1 MDEMQKYKKILAG
14 LMGVFLLFVCFRVEY
29 YTYKLQSEETAL
41 IEESQPVAS
50 CVTEENQ
57 KEKEKKEQKVA
68 YLTFD
73 DGPSCNTKRVLDVL
87 NAYQINATFFLIGS
101 NITPDTKPIVER
113 MVKEGNA
120 VGIHTYSHEANKMYA
135 SAEAFEKDF
144 LQAEDIINATTGQKT
159 RLCRFPWGSANN
171 YLKKIDSQV
180 LPWLEEKGYYYC
192 DWNVSAE
199 DSIGTPTAYSIIRN
213 IKKDY
218 GRYEHPIL
226 LMHDSNTNCLTAEML
241 PDIIVMLKQDGY
253 NFDTLDH
260 MEKPYQYARN

>member
-1 MDEMQKYKKILAG
+1 MNKNLKIKLLCSLIIVIICITIVIIIKLNNSKTCAVELSKNSSLSTEMIEKIAKI
-14 LMGVFLLFVCFRVEY
+14 
-29 YTYKLQSEETAL
+29 TKSEE
-41 IEESQPVAS
+41 
-50 CVTEENQ
+50 
-57 KEKEKKEQKVA
+57 KVA

-144 LQAEDIINATTGQKT
+144 LQAEDIINATTGQKA